1 MNQNKQSKVPEK
13 VGEVKSQEYRLK
25 QNGHKQE
32 ESPLPK
38 CEGTEV
44 EINMDIGLQ
53 LGSDKL

>member
-1 MNQNKQSKVPEK
+1 M
-13 VGEVKSQEYRLK
+13 GEVKSQEYRLK
-25 QNGHKQE
+25 QSGHKQE

-44 EINMDIGLQ
+44 EINIDIGLQ